1 LTRTPGSVRGAAG
14 NGGPYRH
21 TAQGGPYPRFRRAL
35 ATGNPT
41 IATAAAA
48 ELPRLSLGDALELVL
63 LYRGSDR
70 RRFDRAAVR
79 WHGRLCL
86 EVRGLSPADAGLA
99 LAAPRGLGDG
109 ESLPAVKALVALLA
123 AYGAGRESEL
133 VESWLTRTT
142 D

>member
-1 LTRTPGSVRGAAG
+1 LTRTPGSVRGAAR

-63 LYRGSDR
+63 LYRNADR
-70 RRFDRAAVR
+70 RRFARAAVR
-79 WHGRLCL
+79 YPVCA
-86 EVRGLSPADAGLA
+86 RGVLDGARFCPAA
-99 LAAPRGLGDG
+99 
-109 ESLPAVKALVALLA
+109 S
-123 AYGAGRESEL
+123 
-133 VESWLTRTT
+133 VESSRTELSVT
-142 D
+142 AS